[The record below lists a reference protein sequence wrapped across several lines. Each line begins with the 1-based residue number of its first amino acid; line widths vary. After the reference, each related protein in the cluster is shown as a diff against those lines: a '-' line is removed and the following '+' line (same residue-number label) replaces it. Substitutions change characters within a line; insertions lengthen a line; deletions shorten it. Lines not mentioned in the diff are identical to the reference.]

1 MSLLPNEA
9 RQFIRSASHSEE
21 SASNPSSTI
30 NAHNRSSSMGT
41 TNVHRDRGSGGGS
54 LATIESSVTRLL
66 VSTKHLL
73 ESLTLWARQESD
85 DKFVSDAYVKLGND
99 FRSAS
104 KAFTGAGIDVS
115 DLGNVP
121 QQLREILEAALGE
134 APSQENLDR
143 FLPSIRNIIVTLL
156 QNLKQKQSRARE
168 MAISNNTNT
177 TTSHQ
182 RKSSLDFKLS
192 SGKRRLESLRP
203 HDAGGSGHTSAS
215 SIASASSNENSLSS
229 HRLPGGGAASAA
241 PTGTRSSPAKSP
253 ISASKPVPEINVGP
267 TAVNANAAEALSQL
281 QKGNFLQRR
290 ASKRYSAYQYA
301 KLSNHTPS
309 EIAETSFEDDY
320 TNAST
325 YLQSPKLEISHPQ
338 AQPENTSLDS
348 CVIFLKI
355 HNKVKKVVIRLP
367 VSFAAL
373 RLLFVERFA
382 YSPGTSTFPEIYI
395 LDPST
400 GIAYE
405 LEEHLLEVDVKDG
418 SLLSLNIP
426 DPLQEAIKSLDGKI
440 EGLALKFE
448 SVGKDIVVKLNDS
461 INRINITPQPQPVSS
476 DVHASSTTL
485 ENNKNLKLVLLFS
498 EHSKELRSI
507 EQDIKVVRQL
517 QNSNSDSMKNSL
529 LDIIESVKKLKDQG
543 LAASKSSN
551 RAYIETC
558 YAKLSDT
565 SDNLLTRVDDLQD
578 LMDAMRKDVAQRGVR
593 VSERQLTST
602 EKEIDQVRLM
612 LDKMNSY
619 ILDEKDNWKRIWER
633 ELDKVCEEQQFFNL
647 QEALTNDLDDDIK
660 KIEETFD
667 LIQRCSIEQ
676 NKVGTSK
683 RKPFLT
689 YIPEPGEVIE
699 DIKEA
704 VLEEVTALRPNHQ
717 SRVQAIEKAEKLR
730 EKQKELSSLSEFQEE
745 LGTFVGDSRLKK
757 SGGIDE
763 LERVRQMKD
772 SENLK
777 SSFGVI

>member
-1 MSLLPNEA
+1 MSQLPNEA
-9 RQFIRSASHSEE
+9 RKFGRSVSHGEE
-21 SASNPSSTI
+21 GNSNSNNVS
-30 NAHNRSSSMGT
+30 HRSSSI
-41 TNVHRDRGSGGGS
+41 GSAPRGGGT

-104 KAFTGAGIDVS
+104 KAFTAAGIDVS

-156 QNLKQKQSRARE
+156 QNLKQKQGRARE
-168 MAISNNTNT
+168 MAVNT
-177 TTSHQ
+177 HQ
-182 RKSSLDFKLS
+182 RKSSLDSK
-192 SGKRRLESLRP
+192 SGSKRRLDSLRQEGP
-203 HDAGGSGHTSAS
+203 SSSAS
-215 SIASASSNENSLSS
+215 SIASNVSANTDNSTL
-229 HRLPGGGAASAA
+229 RLPPAGIR
-241 PTGTRSSPAKSP
+241 TSPAKSATLNP
-253 ISASKPVPEINVGP
+253 KSIPEVTLTASPAG
-267 TAVNANAAEALSQL
+267 NAADALSQL

-309 EIAETSFEDDY
+309 EIAETSFEDDSA
-320 TNAST
+320 NAST
-325 YLQSPKLEISHPQ
+325 FLQSPKLEVV
-338 AQPENTSLDS
+338 QPPLVDSANGPTDS

-355 HNKVKKVVIRLP
+355 HTKVKKVNVKLP

-395 LDPST
+395 LDPAT

-405 LEEHLLEVDVKDG
+405 LEEHLLEVDVKSG

-426 DPLQEAIKSLDGKI
+426 DPLQEAIKNLDSKI
-440 EGLALKFE
+440 DGLVTKFD
-448 SVGKDIVVKLNDS
+448 SVGKDIVAKISES
-461 INRINITPQPQPVSS
+461 INKISIPTLIPSETTTKLEKSSPIT
-476 DVHASSTTL
+476 A
-485 ENNKNLKLVLLFS
+485 LLF
-498 EHSKELRSI
+498 EETTKELRSI

-517 QNSNSDSMKNSL
+517 QNSNSDTVKSSL
-529 LDIIESVKKLKDQG
+529 LDIIETVKNLKEQG

-551 RAYIETC
+551 RAYIESC
-558 YAKLSDT
+558 YSKLSDE
-565 SDNLLTRVDDLQD
+565 SDALLTRVDDLQD

-593 VSERQLTST
+593 VSDRQLTTT
-602 EKEIDQVRLM
+602 EKEIAQVRHL
-612 LDKMNSY
+612 LDRMNTY
-619 ILDEKDNWKRIWER
+619 IAEEKDNWKRIWER

-667 LIQRCSIEQ
+667 LIHRCSIEQ
-676 NKVGTSK
+676 NKVGGPR
-683 RKPFLT
+683 RKPIIT
-689 YIPEPGEVIE
+689 HIPEPGDVVE
-699 DIKEA
+699 DLKDA

-717 SRVQAIEKAEKLR
+717 SRVEAIEKAEKLR
-730 EKQKELSSLSEFQEE
+730 EKQKELSSISEFQEE
-745 LGTFVGDSRLKK
+745 LGTFVGDSKLKK